1 MRCPVLLFMIAAAVF
16 APAGLAGQQPAG
28 LNRALDLE
36 RRGDYAAAAQ
46 AYQAVLHGSPADVS
60 ALLGLE
66 RSLLPLNRSGEIIP
80 SIRSALKAAPGN
92 AAIHGI
98 ALRAW
103 AAAGQPDSVRK
114 TAEQWAQ
121 LVPGD
126 ESPYRE
132 WGAAELGRQ
141 NRAGAQAAYL
151 RGRARLGQPDA
162 LAAELAQVA
171 LANGDYPAALREWV
185 SAVRKFPG
193 YGGAAVSSLS
203 QAPERLR
210 PELLGFLGSQ
220 TDLTANRLEAELRAR
235 WGDPSG
241 AFRVILSGLPENRIQ
256 AIAALRGLLDQLR
269 PDQTPAGKQTQ
280 GRILEA
286 LAERSPP
293 SQAARLRLEAAQ
305 AYSAAGDRNA
315 ARRMLGGLSDDR
327 AVPSAIASDAGA
339 TLVDVLIS
347 ESKLAEAER
356 HLRELRPRLGSDE
369 FDRLRRR
376 LASAWIRAGDL
387 PRADSTIAADSSVEG
402 LALSGRVHL
411 YQGDIKGAVARF
423 RAAGPYTSDRAE
435 ATWRTTLLALL
446 QTFEADS
453 NPTLGH
459 ALLLLEQGD
468 TAQASSA
475 LEQLSSTLPPPQ
487 GGAELNL
494 LAGRLLLS
502 TGRSTDAERLFRAA
516 AAPEASG
523 TAPAAELALAEL
535 LIGTGRAGEAVGLL
549 EHLILTYPQSALVPQ
564 ARRKLDEARGAV
576 PRT

>member
-1 MRCPVLLFMIAAAVF
+1 MRCPVLLLMIAAAVF

-80 SIRSALKAAPGN
+80 SIRSALKAAPRN
-92 AAIHGI
+92 AAIYGI

-121 LVPGD
+121 LVPAD

-171 LANGDYPAALREWV
+171 LANGDYPAALREWL
-185 SAVRKFPG
+185 SAVRKLPG

-402 LALSGRVHL
+402 LALSGRVRL

-516 AAPEASG
+516 AAPEAPG

>member
-1 MRCPVLLFMIAAAVF
+1 MIAAAVF

-80 SIRSALKAAPGN
+80 SIRSALKAAPRN
-92 AAIHGI
+92 AAIYGI

-171 LANGDYPAALREWV
+171 LANGDYPAALREWL

-402 LALSGRVHL
+402 LALSGRVRL

-475 LEQLSSTLPPPQ
+475 LEQLSSTLPPQQ

-502 TGRSTDAERLFRAA
+502 TGRSTDAERQFRTA
-516 AAPEASG
+516 AAPEAPG